1 MDFSG
6 CIERNRD
13 VNIFDVL
20 KYKFDVL
27 NLLSHWLI
35 RMMYLDSRAML
46 CHLVHHS
53 LINHNFHFMYFSDL
67 IGLNYISCLCVR
79 KVLDVAWLI
88 EFLSF

>member
-6 CIERNRD
+6 FIERNRD
-13 VNIFDVL
+13 VNIFDVP
-20 KYKFDVL
+20 KYKFDVP
-27 NLLSHWLI
+27 NLLSHLLI

-67 IGLNYISCLCVR
+67 IGLKFY
-79 KVLDVAWLI
+79 
-88 EFLSF
+88 